1 MSWADNVACTEKR
14 RVAYNVLVGKPG
26 GRRPL
31 GRFRHRWDDIKLITI
46 KEVGWSME
54 WIVLL

>member
-1 MSWADNVACTEKR
+1 MSWADNVACTEER

-31 GRFRHRWDDIKLITI
+31 GRFRHRWEYNIKMNLR
-46 KEVGWSME
+46 EVG
-54 WIVLL
+54 